1 MRIADIV
8 LDVSE
13 EGDTIHHRHHH
24 VTDHNT
30 HIVVLGQLVECLL
43 AVCRN
48 EHMVLIIQTS
58 LQEQPRILIVVNH
71 QNNGFRRSLFRC
83 GLLCQE
89 RSIIV
94 SDIFNQ
100 RFIGFCDGQC
110 HCEDGSPRIIVSHI
124 DATSHHIH
132 VLLDDMQTQSATLLL
147 LSVCFLNEA
156 VEDMTLVVHTDSR
169 ISHTENQRAIR
180 SRRSLKRNRHTT
192 ITHIILIGIRQQV
205 GNNPPHLV
213 LVEVNL
219 HGFLRQLH
227 LQLDLLTYGIEGETL
242 NGLPYK
248 AHNIAML
255 EIQFLLS
262 HIQSAEIQQLQDK
275 VIKLTGIPP
284 SHIHLCP
291 DRCRQTGLAYLLQR
305 SNHECKRCL
314 EVVTD
319 IGKELNLLFFHLI
332 LLQVDFHPLH
342 GNLSAL
348 SVR

>member
-1 MRIADIV
+1 
-8 LDVSE
+8 
-13 EGDTIHHRHHH
+13 
-24 VTDHNT
+24 
-30 HIVVLGQLVECLL
+30 
-43 AVCRN
+43 
-48 EHMVLIIQTS
+48 MVLIIQTP
-58 LQEQPRILIVVNH
+58 LQEQPGILIVINH
-71 QNNGFRRSLFRC
+71 QNNGFRSSLFRC
-83 GLLCQE
+83 VLLCQE
-89 RSIIV
+89 CSIIV

-100 RFIGFCDGQC
+100 RFMGVSDGQC
-110 HCEDGSPRIIVSHI
+110 HCEDGSPRIIVSHV

-169 ISHTENQRAIR
+169 ISHTENQRSVWR
-180 SRRSLKRNRHTT
+180 GCRCEGNSYRT
-192 ITHIILIGIRQQV
+192 IINVVFVGIRQQI
-205 GNNPPHLV
+205 GYNPPHLV

-319 IGKELNLLFFHLI
+319 IGKELYLLFFHLI

-348 SVR
+348 SVRQSSVNQIADTH